1 MLYSKVCD
9 IYLLELIFYLRTFLQ
24 WIKHSLDSLYCPLK
38 ASWFSSTFPEE
49 YPRPLTK
56 GARLQHFNNVRSE
69 LKKGMVPEDPD
80 YFVLSLWW
88 SMEIQWECGPTI
100 VHILWKKAKSN
111 TRKLRENSELHVGI
125 KPITLQLTC
134 TLCNLDALTSEILQA
149 LRWTGWNLI
158 KIRKVTENCFDT
170 PLQIKW

>member
-49 YPRPLTK
+49 YPRLLKK

-69 LKKGMVPEDPD
+69 LKKCMVPEDPD
-80 YFVLSLWW
+80 YFVLS
-88 SMEIQWECGPTI
+88 Q
-100 VHILWKKAKSN
+100 
-111 TRKLRENSELHVGI
+111 
-125 KPITLQLTC
+125 
-134 TLCNLDALTSEILQA
+134 
-149 LRWTGWNLI
+149 
-158 KIRKVTENCFDT
+158 
-170 PLQIKW
+170 